1 MIIDCHGH
9 YTTAPAAHTAWRE
22 QQVAAWEAGTT
33 APAYPSISDDE
44 VLIKI
49 TSTAINPV
57 DWKIPVYKLSY
68 IEKYPAILGSD
79 TAGTVEEVGEGV
91 TNFVKGDRV

>member
-44 VLIKI
+44 IRETIERQPAAADGRARHRPHPLLPARLGDGAP
-49 TSTAINPV
+49 TSAT
-57 DWKIPVYKLSY
+57 
-68 IEKYPAILGSD
+68 
-79 TAGTVEEVGEGV
+79 
-91 TNFVKGDRV
+91 RR